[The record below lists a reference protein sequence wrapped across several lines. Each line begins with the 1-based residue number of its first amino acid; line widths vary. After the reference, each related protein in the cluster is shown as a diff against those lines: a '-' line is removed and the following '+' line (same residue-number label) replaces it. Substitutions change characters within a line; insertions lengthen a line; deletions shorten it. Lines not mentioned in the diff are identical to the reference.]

1 MADLIQVLTDEDIV
15 PKRFT
20 GTFTG
25 PLTRAKILTA
35 LGPAA
40 PLARNTTF
48 VVENATKA
56 WFVLYDKAAD
66 QYWYEELTKAA

>member
-1 MADLIQVLTDEDIV
+1 MAELRTVLTDEDIV
-15 PKRFT
+15 PRRFT

-25 PLTRAKILTA
+25 ALTKAKIVAA

-40 PLARNTTF
+40 PLARNTSF

-56 WFVLYDKAAD
+56 WFVLYDKVAD
-66 QYWYEELTKAA
+66 QYWFEELTKAA